1 MWEKIKELLEYNLTE
16 VLFMLAISF
25 LVLCMES
32 IGVVLTLNLM
42 STLGF
47 LGFLIAFTG
56 MLFIGFIYLFMMDTI
71 IENLYL

>member
-1 MWEKIKELLEYNLTE
+1 MWEKIKYLLEYNLTE

-42 STLGF
+42 STMGI
-47 LGFLIAFTG
+47 LGFLIGTTG
-56 MLFIGFIYLFMMDTI
+56 MSFVGFIWLFMMVSI
-71 IENLYL
+71 WENL

>member
-16 VLFMLAISF
+16 VLFMIAISF

-42 STLGF
+42 STMGI
-47 LGFLIAFTG
+47 LGFLIGTTG
-56 MLFIGFIYLFMMDTI
+56 MSFVGFIWLFMMVSI
-71 IENLYL
+71 LENL

>member
-1 MWEKIKELLEYNLTE
+1 MWEKIKELFKYNLTE

-42 STLGF
+42 STMGI
-47 LGFLIAFTG
+47 LGFLIGTTG
-56 MLFIGFIYLFMMDTI
+56 MSFVGFIWLFMMVSI
-71 IENLYL
+71 WENLD

>member
-16 VLFMLAISF
+16 VLFMIAISF

-42 STLGF
+42 STMGI
-47 LGFLIAFTG
+47 LGFLIGTTG
-56 MLFIGFIYLFMMDTI
+56 MSFVGFIWLFMMVSI
-71 IENLYL
+71 WENL

>member
-32 IGVVLTLNLM
+32 IGLVLTLNLI
-42 STLGF
+42 STMGI
-47 LGFLIAFTG
+47 LGFLIGTTG
-56 MLFIGFIYLFMMDTI
+56 MSFVGFIWLFMMVSI
-71 IENLYL
+71 WENL

>member
-42 STLGF
+42 STMGI
-47 LGFLIAFTG
+47 LGFLIGTTG
-56 MLFIGFIYLFMMDTI
+56 MSFIGFIWLFMMVSI
-71 IENLYL
+71 WENL

>member
-1 MWEKIKELLEYNLTE
+1 MFKKNKELLEYNLTE

-42 STLGF
+42 STMGI
-47 LGFLIAFTG
+47 LGFLIGTTG
-56 MLFIGFIYLFMMDTI
+56 MSFVGFIWLFMMVSI
-71 IENLYL
+71 WENL

>member
-32 IGVVLTLNLM
+32 IGLVLTLNLM
-42 STLGF
+42 STMGI
-47 LGFLIAFTG
+47 LGFLIGTTG
-56 MLFIGFIYLFMMDTI
+56 MSFVGFIWLFMMVSI
-71 IENLYL
+71 WENL